1 MNQKHLFFFLAGYL
15 VIFFFLFHGYR
26 FFIDPDATGY
36 LSVSEKLANGNYFN
50 SINGIWSPFGSWI
63 LAPFLKL
70 GFNGIITSK
79 FLNGLYGA
87 ISLYLYYSL
96 IKKWKINFFVEMVI
110 MIGAALL
117 MIHFVYARLFG
128 DLLQLMF
135 LLIYLNIICSKSF
148 GKNYKTIIV
157 AALIGGIGF
166 YAKAYTFY
174 FTLIHLPFVIIFLE
188 KKSTQRYFTLQSF
201 KKVTLAISVLMFTAL
216 FWIAALNI
224 KYGHFIL
231 GQKNVT
237 GTLTQVYNPN
247 KILVYPPEAGNYALF
262 DDITNLTTQDITPF
276 TNWKLFVIQLKISA
290 YNLISLFGTFN
301 EFSFAF
307 SIIILFCFMLII
319 KRKNFFSGD
328 NNNLLLFSALV
339 IWVCGFLLFSIQSRF
354 LWIADLIVLLLA
366 GILLSEFLKTN
377 FLERKHAYLFC
388 FLIIGSFYI
397 YPVTQLKNQYG
408 RGKNLY
414 EIASALEQNK
424 IKGNI
429 LTSIQSDADYSNS
442 IIINYLTQSRFYGL
456 YIRNYST
463 EDIIQA
469 IHDYP
474 INYYIFYYF
483 SPSEK
488 ENFLSGELAGK
499 AEKIYENIYPGVIVL
514 FFK

>member
-1 MNQKHLFFFLAGYL
+1 MNQKHLFFFLTGYL

-96 IKKWKINFFVEMVI
+96 IKKWKINFFVEMAM
-110 MIGAALL
+110 MIGAVLL

-301 EFSFAF
+301 EFSFA
-307 SIIILFCFMLII
+307 
-319 KRKNFFSGD
+319 
-328 NNNLLLFSALV
+328 
-339 IWVCGFLLFSIQSRF
+339 
-354 LWIADLIVLLLA
+354 
-366 GILLSEFLKTN
+366 
-377 FLERKHAYLFC
+377 
-388 FLIIGSFYI
+388 
-397 YPVTQLKNQYG
+397 
-408 RGKNLY
+408 
-414 EIASALEQNK
+414 
-424 IKGNI
+424 
-429 LTSIQSDADYSNS
+429 
-442 IIINYLTQSRFYGL
+442 
-456 YIRNYST
+456 
-463 EDIIQA
+463 
-469 IHDYP
+469 
-474 INYYIFYYF
+474 
-483 SPSEK
+483 
-488 ENFLSGELAGK
+488 
-499 AEKIYENIYPGVIVL
+499 
-514 FFK
+514 